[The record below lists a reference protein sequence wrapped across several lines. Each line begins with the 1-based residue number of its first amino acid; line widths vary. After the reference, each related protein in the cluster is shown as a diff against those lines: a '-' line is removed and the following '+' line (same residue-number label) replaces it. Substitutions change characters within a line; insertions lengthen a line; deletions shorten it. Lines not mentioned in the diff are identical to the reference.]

1 MSEDA
6 DSSGVTEVVRDSVGD
21 ALGVDDLESML
32 EGDTPQ
38 AVGRELGAR
47 VGREYGAF
55 VGRELGAVVA
65 VDIQE
70 RKGPRAIL
78 ADVKR
83 RLKELLQSV
92 VQSADFR
99 SSLSRLRDL
108 GSAVDAGGGAVE
120 LLETVVPGEEDESEP
135 EDSEEE
141 DESEPEDSEEEDESE
156 PEDSEEEGIMSEI
169 PIDDLD
175 DMREETYR
183 EMLEVMS
190 YRDLQSVAKEVDVK
204 ANLSQEEMTDR
215 IVEEFSEQQD
225 E

>member
-141 DESEPEDSEEEDESE
+141 DESEPEDSEEE
-156 PEDSEEEGIMSEI
+156 GIMSEI

>member
-32 EGDTPQ
+32 EGNTPQ

-83 RLKELLQSV
+83 RLKELLQSI
-92 VQSADFR
+92 VQSVDFR

-120 LLETVVPGEEDESEP
+120 LLETVVPG
-135 EDSEEE
+135 EE